1 MTLYLEDEYPDKPLD
16 ELLGFD
22 MEETALLVAQTAL
35 KTVKCPYDAEVNV
48 TIVDDERIQ
57 ELNLDQRGID
67 ASTDVLSFPM
77 VEYSEPEAFSEAEEQ
92 KADSF
97 DPESG
102 RLLLGDI
109 VISADHVVA
118 QADEYGH
125 SKRREFAFLVAHSM
139 LHLVGY
145 DHMEPADEERMFGK
159 QEEILTAAGIPRT

>member
-35 KTVKCPYDAEVNV
+35 KTVKCPFDAEVNV

-159 QEEILTAAGIPRT
+159 QEEILRAAGIPRT

>member
-1 MTLYLEDEYPDKPLD
+1 MTSAGLMPRRM
-16 ELLGFD
+16 F
-22 MEETALLVAQTAL
+22 
-35 KTVKCPYDAEVNV
+35 
-48 TIVDDERIQ
+48 
-57 ELNLDQRGID
+57 
-67 ASTDVLSFPM
+67 FH
-77 VEYSEPEAFSEAEEQ
+77 
-92 KADSF
+92 F

-145 DHMEPADEERMFGK
+145 DHMEPAEEERMFNK

>member
-1 MTLYLEDEYPDKPLD
+1 MTLYLENEYPDKPLD
-16 ELLGFD
+16 EFLGFD
-22 MEETALLVAQTAL
+22 PEETALLVAQTAL
-35 KTVKCPYDAEVNV
+35 DIVKCPFDAEVNV
-48 TIVDDERIQ
+48 TIVDDERIH

-67 ASTDVLSFPM
+67 APTDVLSFPM

-109 VISADHVVA
+109 VISADHVAA

-145 DHMEPADEERMFGK
+145 DHMEPAEEERMFKK
-159 QEEILTAAGIPRT
+159 QEEILSAAGIPRT

>member
-1 MTLYLEDEYPDKPLD
+1 MTLEWILD
-16 ELLGFD
+16 FPVDSSLLS
-22 MEETALLVAQTAL
+22 MMQTAADMAL
-35 KTVKCPYDAEVNV
+35 IA
-48 TIVDDERIQ
+48 ERIDIPCGASVRICGD
-57 ELNLDQRGID
+57 EEIRALNASWRGLDRP
-67 ASTDVLSFPM
+67 TDVLSFPM

-109 VISADHVVA
+109 VISADHVAA

-145 DHMEPADEERMFGK
+145 DHMEPAEEERMFKK
-159 QEEILTAAGIPRT
+159 QEEILSAAVIPRT

>member
-57 ELNLDQRGID
+57 ALNLDQRGID

-145 DHMEPADEERMFGK
+145 DHMEPAEEERMFNK

>member
-145 DHMEPADEERMFGK
+145 DHMEPAEEEQMFGK

>member
-145 DHMEPADEERMFGK
+145 DHMEPAEEEQMFRK

>member
-1 MTLYLEDEYPDKPLD
+1 MTLYLENEYLDKPLD
-16 ELLGFD
+16 EFLGFD
-22 MEETALLVAQTAL
+22 PEETALLVAQTAL
-35 KTVKCPYDAEVNV
+35 EMVKCPFDAEVNV
-48 TIVDDERIQ
+48 FIVDDERIQ

-67 ASTDVLSFPM
+67 APTDVLSFPM
-77 VEYSEPEAFSEAEEQ
+77 VEYSEPEAFSEVEEQ

-102 RLLLGDI
+102 RLMLGDI
-109 VISADHVVA
+109 VISVDHVVA

-145 DHMEPADEERMFGK
+145 DHMEPAEEERMFKK
-159 QEEILTAAGIPRT
+159 QEEILSAAGIPRT

>member
-22 MEETALLVAQTAL
+22 MEETALLEAQTAL

-159 QEEILTAAGIPRT
+159 QEEILRAAGIPRT

>member
-57 ELNLDQRGID
+57 ELNRDQRGID

-92 KADSF
+92 KA
-97 DPESG
+97 
-102 RLLLGDI
+102 
-109 VISADHVVA
+109 HVVA

-145 DHMEPADEERMFGK
+145 DHMEPAEEERMFNK

>member
-159 QEEILTAAGIPRT
+159 QEEILRAAGIPRT

>member
-102 RLLLGDI
+102 RLLLGNI

-145 DHMEPADEERMFGK
+145 DHMEPAEEEQMFGK

>member
-35 KTVKCPYDAEVNV
+35 KTVKCPFDAEVNV

-145 DHMEPADEERMFGK
+145 DHMEPAEEEQMFGK